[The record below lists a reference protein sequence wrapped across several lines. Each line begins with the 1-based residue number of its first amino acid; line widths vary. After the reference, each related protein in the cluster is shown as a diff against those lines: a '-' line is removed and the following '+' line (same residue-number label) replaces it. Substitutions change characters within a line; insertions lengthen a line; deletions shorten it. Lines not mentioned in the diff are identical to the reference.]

1 MTQKHFEKLH
11 LAISDISD
19 ILKSNGFKGC
29 NLYQME
35 EAELKRY
42 SFPELAVDSN
52 GSRLHVGEWYVVVRC
67 ENDYRYL
74 INVDGLSVLSACA
87 EVLNFIQY
95 K

>member
-1 MTQKHFEKLH
+1 MTHIDKLD
-11 LAISDISD
+11 LAIRDISD
-19 ILKSNGFKGC
+19 ILKNNGFKGC

-52 GSRLHVGEWYVVVRC
+52 GSRLIPGEWYVVIRC
-67 ENDYRYL
+67 NNDYRYL
-74 INVDGLSVLSACA
+74 VNVTGLSVLSACA
-87 EVLNFIQY
+87 EVLTFIQY

>member
-1 MTQKHFEKLH
+1 MTHIDKLD
-11 LAISDISD
+11 LAIRDISD
-19 ILKSNGFKGC
+19 ILRNNGFKGC

-35 EAELKRY
+35 EAELKHY

-52 GSRLHVGEWYVVVRC
+52 GSRLIAGEWYVVVRC
-67 ENDYRYL
+67 NNDYRYL
-74 INVDGLSVLSACA
+74 INVHGLSVLSACA

>member
-1 MTQKHFEKLH
+1 MTHIDKLD
-11 LAISDISD
+11 LAIRDISD
-19 ILKSNGFKGC
+19 ILKNNSFKGC

-52 GSRLHVGEWYVVVRC
+52 DSRLIPGEWYVVIRC
-67 ENDYRYL
+67 NNDYRYL
-74 INVDGLSVLSACA
+74 VNVTGLSVLSACA